1 LNQFGDI
8 KKTNKM
14 NNLYN
19 QSDVSAILSRIEKLS
34 LNSQRQWG
42 KMNVDQMLSH
52 LNTFLETALDLNSP
66 KRLLIGRIFGSF
78 FKSRYISEKQFSM
91 NSPTHKNYIFTD
103 IRDFEKEKT
112 KSILLIKYF
121 FDGGISKCTS
131 KPHSFF
137 GNLTPEEW
145 AIAQWKHFD
154 HHLRQFG
161 V

>member
-1 LNQFGDI
+1 
-8 KKTNKM
+8 M

-19 QSDVSAILSRIEKLS
+19 QSDVLGILSRIEQLS
-34 LNSQRQWG
+34 SNSQRQWG
-42 KMNVDQMLSH
+42 KMNVEQMLSH
-52 LNTFLETALDLNSP
+52 LNAFLETALDLNSP
-66 KRLLIGRIFGSF
+66 KRILIGRFLGSF
-78 FKSRYISEKQFSM
+78 FKSRYISEKRFSI

-103 IRDFEKEKT
+103 IRDFEKEKM
-112 KSILLIKYF
+112 KSIQLINLF
-121 FDGGISKCTS
+121 FDGGTSKCTS

>member
-1 LNQFGDI
+1 
-8 KKTNKM
+8 M

-19 QSDVSAILSRIEKLS
+19 QSDVLGILSRIEKLS
-34 LNSQRQWG
+34 SSSQRQWG
-42 KMNVDQMLSH
+42 KMNVEQMLSH
-52 LNTFLETALDLNSP
+52 LNSFLETALNLNSP
-66 KRLLIGRIFGSF
+66 KRLLIGRILGSF
-78 FKSRYISEKQFSM
+78 FKSRYISKKRFSM

-103 IRDFEKEKT
+103 IRDFEKERA
-112 KSILLIKYF
+112 KSIQLIKQF

-137 GNLTPEEW
+137 GKLTPEEW